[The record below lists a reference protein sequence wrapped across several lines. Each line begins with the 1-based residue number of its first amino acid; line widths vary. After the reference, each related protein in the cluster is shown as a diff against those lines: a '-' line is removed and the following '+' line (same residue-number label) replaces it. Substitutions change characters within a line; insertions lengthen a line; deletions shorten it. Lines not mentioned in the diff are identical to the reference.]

1 MSLGREGDDRP
12 YYFRQRGRG
21 LGPYSLQEMRQK
33 AATAQV
39 NGRTDVSR
47 DGLDW
52 KKGSDYP
59 EIFVPERSRERDPG
73 RGQWYYALGGAQQ
86 GPIDLATLQQYVASG
101 TIQPSDVVFREG
113 MTDWAPAQSVPE
125 LAMFVRRLHGQDP
138 PVAVDSKP
146 IQSPQ
151 VFQQAQ
157 SNGMAIAGF
166 VCSLLGCVT
175 CIPAILG
182 LVFSLIALSGT
193 NQANRGLAIAGAI
206 ISGIWLLL
214 WVAYIVFTVLV
225 AMANAFLTI

>member
-1 MSLGREGDDRP
+1 MSLGHEADDRP
-12 YYFRQRGRG
+12 YYFRQRGRT
-21 LGPYSLQEMRQK
+21 LGPFSLQQMRQK

-59 EIFVPERSRERDPG
+59 EIFIPETGEPNPG
-73 RGQWYYALGGAQQ
+73 RGQWYYALSGAQQ
-86 GPIDLATLQQYVASG
+86 GPVDLATLQQYVASG

-113 MTDWAPAQSVPE
+113 MTDWMPAQSVSE
-125 LAMFVRRLHGQDP
+125 LAMFIPRLGQGQTSSGPSPGPSP
-138 PVAVDSKP
+138 PVG
-146 IQSPQ
+146 Q
-151 VFQQAQ
+151 Q

-166 VCSLLGCVT
+166 VCSLLGCLT

-182 LVFSLIALSGT
+182 LVFSLIALSGP

-206 ISGIWLLL
+206 ISAIWLLL
-214 WVAYIVFTVLV
+214 WLAYVVFMVV
-225 AMANAFLTI
+225 IAMANAAFIM